1 MGDNLCR
8 AQKEGYLIV
17 AGSLRAVEDSTLRL
31 ALPQSATTS
40 RSNGHRRLAS
50 HQVRTSLAHH
60 EYGDVAIKKR
70 YNGSFHSIHPR
81 KDYDVLQLLDMEHI
95 GKAHTASRKSRS
107 RSAHLHKQHLY
118 YHENQRQPLLNHL
131 WKGAKIACRGS
142 RSADN
147 PQRLPNSCN
156 CR

>member
-1 MGDNLCR
+1 MRAEIRVLDCCR
-8 AQKEGYLIV
+8 VV
-17 AGSLRAVEDSTLRL
+17 ASGRGFYFKAGL
-31 ALPQSATTS
+31 AAERNDQQVKWSPTPCKSS
-40 RSNGHRRLAS
+40 
-50 HQVRTSLAHH
+50 VRTSLAHH

-70 YNGSFHSIHPR
+70 YHGRFNSVYSR

-107 RSAHLHKQHLY
+107 LSAHLYKQHLY
-118 YHENQRQPLLNHL
+118 YREYQRQPLLNHL
-131 WKGAKIACRGS
+131 WKGAEISCRGS